1 MKIKLASDSIHK
13 AVGGRFL
20 FLFKDNAVVTWHR

>member
-1 MKIKLASDSIHK
+1 MKIKLASDSVHK

-20 FLFKDNAVVTWHR
+20 FLFKDDSMVAGYR